1 MAAGQYSFTLE
12 QGSTLNFDL
21 EYSGS
26 DGAAIDLTGFESR
39 MHIREQKD
47 SNNII
52 CTLSSTLDVD
62 KTGLNMTPFVD
73 DGMGQGTVY
82 PKSAGKIQVFISA
95 ASSSNFSFTKAYY
108 DLEIYSGSN
117 YPIVNRIL
125 EGKIKLNKEVT
136 R

>member
-12 QGSTLNFDL
+12 QGSTLDFNI

-26 DGAAIDLTGFESR
+26 DGAPVDLSGYEAR

-47 SNNII
+47 SSNVI
-52 CTLSSTLDVD
+52 CTLSSSLDID
-62 KTGLNMTPFVD
+62 GTGLNMTPPSGSF
-73 DGMGQGTVY
+73 QGEVF
-82 PKSAGKIQVFISA
+82 PKSSGSIKIFISA

-117 YPIVNRIL
+117 YPIVTRIL
-125 EGKIKLNKEVT
+125 EGRIKLNKEVT